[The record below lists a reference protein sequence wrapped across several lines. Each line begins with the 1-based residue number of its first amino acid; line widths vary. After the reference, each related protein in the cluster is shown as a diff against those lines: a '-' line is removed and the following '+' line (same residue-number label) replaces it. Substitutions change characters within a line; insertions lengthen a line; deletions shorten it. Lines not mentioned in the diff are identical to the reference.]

1 MQQLTHA
8 TAHRFNKL
16 PDSGF
21 MHANPT
27 HHHRLQLAAVLR
39 SEGQVPDDLQTLAL
53 RALAVQVGTRS
64 VECQLSACSQPPAN
78 ARQSTHLTVACLIC
92 VWTGSY

>member
-1 MQQLTHA
+1 
-8 TAHRFNKL
+8 
-16 PDSGF
+16 